1 MSSYFAIITKSTDG
15 YFIAEFPDFPE
26 AVTQGKD
33 LEECI
38 FMAQDV
44 LNVSLEAYTLER
56 RNIPTPSTIE
66 QIKEKA
72 KELLEEDAEYTDL
85 TFDPLF
91 QYFKAPEMSQKP
103 VKVMVSFPKSALET
117 IDKKAEQLGLTRSN
131 YLTKAGLAY

>member
-44 LNVSLEAYTLER
+44 LNISLEAYTLER

>member
-1 MSSYFAIITKSTDG
+1 
-15 YFIAEFPDFPE
+15 
-26 AVTQGKD
+26 
-33 LEECI
+33 
-38 FMAQDV
+38 MARK
-44 LNVSLEAYTLER
+44 T
-56 RNIPTPSTIE
+56 
-66 QIKEKA
+66 EKA

>member
-44 LNVSLEAYTLER
+44 LNISLEAYTLER

-85 TFDPLF
+85 TFDPLL

>member
-72 KELLEEDAEYTDL
+72 KELLEEDAECTDL